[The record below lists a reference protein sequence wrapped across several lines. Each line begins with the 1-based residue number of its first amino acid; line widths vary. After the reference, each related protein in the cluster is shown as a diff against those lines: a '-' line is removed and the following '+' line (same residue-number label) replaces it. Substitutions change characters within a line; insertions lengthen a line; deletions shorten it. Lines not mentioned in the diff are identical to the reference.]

1 MWTTPVDNSARSWGP
16 PVGLLITGWVV
27 VAAVVVVTV
36 LAADDATGRL
46 FGVVTALVVA
56 AASGFY
62 SVARP
67 RLTVDANGI
76 TVRGLRARRWPW
88 SRVHRVRVRR
98 YRRLARDTALLEL
111 DAIDDAGV
119 EELVVLGQ
127 LDLGAHPDEVLA
139 AIQAVRGLTP

>member
-16 PVGLLITGWVV
+16 PLGLLITGWVV
-27 VAAVVVVTV
+27 VVAVVVLTV
-36 LAADDATGRL
+36 LADDATGRL

-56 AASGFY
+56 AVSAFY

-67 RLTVDANGI
+67 RLTVDANGV

-88 SRVHRVRVRR
+88 SRVHRIRVRR
-98 YRRLARDTALLEL
+98 YRRLARETALLEL
-111 DAIDDAGV
+111 DAVDDAGA
-119 EELVVLGQ
+119 EELVVLGR

-139 AIQAVRGLTP
+139 VIQSVRGLTP